1 MVFAEQTVPLRDG
14 SSLTLRSAGPQDA
27 EAVLAYLEGTTAE
40 TPYLLREPGE
50 SSFSLGQEQQ
60 FLQGRLD
67 SPRDLMLLGFYK
79 GELAGS
85 CALVSVG
92 PFRRRVAHRCE
103 VSIALYQKFCGKGIG
118 AAMMTALLAQAKA
131 AGYEQAELTVMAE
144 NRPAV
149 ALYERLG
156 FVRCGTLPH
165 NMKYADGRYADAC
178 WMQKSL

>member
-1 MVFAEQTVPLRDG
+1 MVFAEQTVLLLDG
-14 SSLTLRSAGPQDA
+14 SDLTLRSAVPEDACSLLACLQD
-27 EAVLAYLEGTTAE
+27 TTAE

-50 SSFSLGQEQQ
+50 CSFTPEQERQ
-60 FLQGRLD
+60 FLQGMAD
-67 SPRDLMLLGFYK
+67 SPRELMLLGFCD

-85 CALVSVG
+85 CSLSAVG
-92 PFRRRVAHRCE
+92 PYRRVAHRCE
-103 VSIALYQKFCGKGIG
+103 VAIALYRKFCGRGMG
-118 AAMMTALLAQAKA
+118 TAMMTALLDQAKTA
-131 AGYEQAELTVMAE
+131 RYEQAELTVVAD

>member
-1 MVFAEQTVPLRDG
+1 MFRARVAGRVGDFRVKVSKTQITFAVRYGFAFVSLRRLKGCPPVFLL
-14 SSLTLRSAGPQDA
+14 LTIG
-27 EAVLAYLEGTTAE
+27 LA
-40 TPYLLREPGE
+40 R
-50 SSFSLGQEQQ
+50 
-60 FLQGRLD
+60 RLD

-85 CALVSVG
+85 CALASVG

-118 AAMMTALLAQAKA
+118 TAMMTALLAQAKA

-165 NMKYADGRYADAC
+165 NMKYADGRYADAY

>member
-67 SPRDLMLLGFYK
+67 SPRDLMLLGFYG

-85 CALVSVG
+85 CSFSAVG
-92 PFRRRVAHRCE
+92 PFRRVAHRCE
-103 VSIALYQKFCGKGIG
+103 VAIALYRKFCGKGIG
-118 AAMMTALLAQAKA
+118 TAMMTALLERARA
-131 AGYEQAELTVMAE
+131 AGYEQAELTVVAD
-144 NRPAV
+144 NKPAI

-156 FVRCGTLPH
+156 FVHCGTLPH
-165 NMKYADGRYADAC
+165 NMKYADGHYADAC

>member
-1 MVFAEQTVPLRDG
+1 MVFAEQTVLLRDG
-14 SSLTLRSAGPQDA
+14 SDLTLRSAVPEDACSLLACLQD
-27 EAVLAYLEGTTAE
+27 TTAE

-50 SSFSLGQEQQ
+50 GSFTPEQERQ
-60 FLQGRLD
+60 FLQGVAD
-67 SPRDLMLLGFYK
+67 SPRELMLLGFCD

-85 CALVSVG
+85 CSLSAVG
-92 PFRRRVAHRCE
+92 PYRRVAHRCE
-103 VSIALYQKFCGKGIG
+103 VAIALYRKFCGRGMG
-118 AAMMTALLAQAKA
+118 TAMMTALLDQAKA
-131 AGYEQAELTVMAE
+131 ARYEQAELTVVAD

-165 NMKYADGRYADAC
+165 NMKYADGRYADAY

>member
-1 MVFAEQTVPLRDG
+1 MVFPEQRVSLRDG
-14 SSLTLRSAGPQDA
+14 SVLTIRSAGPQDA
-27 EAVLAYLEGTTAE
+27 EAMLTCLDATTAE

-50 SSFSLGQEQQ
+50 SSFTLEQERQ

-67 SPRDLMLLGFYK
+67 SPRDLMLLGFYE

-85 CALVSVG
+85 CALASVG
-92 PFRRRVAHRCE
+92 PFQRVAHRCE
-103 VSIALYQKFCGKGIG
+103 VSIALYRKFCGKGIG
-118 AAMMTALLAQAKA
+118 TAMMTALLEQARA
-131 AGYEQAELTVMAE
+131 AGYEQAELTVVAD
-144 NRPAV
+144 NKPAI

-156 FVRCGTLPH
+156 FVLCGTLPH

>member
-85 CALVSVG
+85 CALASVG
-92 PFRRRVAHRCE
+92 PFQRVAHRCE

-118 AAMMTALLAQAKA
+118 TAMMTALLAQAKA

-165 NMKYADGRYADAC
+165 NMKYADGHYDDGY

>member
-14 SSLTLRSAGPQDA
+14 SVLTLRSAGPEDA
-27 EAVLAYLEGTTAE
+27 EAMLACLEGTTAE

-50 SSFSLGQEQQ
+50 SRFTPEQEQQ
-60 FLQGRLD
+60 FLQRMAA
-67 SPRDLMLLGFYK
+67 SPRDIMLLGFCA

-85 CALVSVG
+85 CSLSAAG
-92 PFRRRVAHRCE
+92 PYQRVAHRCE
-103 VSIALYQKFCGKGIG
+103 VSIALYRKYCGKGIG
-118 AAMMTALLAQAKA
+118 TAMMTALLAQAKA

-165 NMKYADGRYADAC
+165 NMKYADGRYADAY

>member
-1 MVFAEQTVPLRDG
+1 MVFAEQTVLLWDG
-14 SSLTLRSAGPQDA
+14 SDLTLRSAVPEDACSLLACLQD
-27 EAVLAYLEGTTAE
+27 TTTE

-50 SSFSLGQEQQ
+50 GSFTPEQERQ
-60 FLQGRLD
+60 FLQGMAD
-67 SPRDLMLLGFYK
+67 SPRELMLLGFCD

-85 CALVSVG
+85 CSLSAVG
-92 PFRRRVAHRCE
+92 PYRRVAHRCE
-103 VSIALYQKFCGKGIG
+103 VAIALYRKFCGRGMG
-118 AAMMTALLAQAKA
+118 TAMMTALLAQAKA

-165 NMKYADGRYADAC
+165 NMKYADGHYADAY

>member
-1 MVFAEQTVPLRDG
+1 MQFAQKEILLRDG
-14 SSLTLRSAGPQDA
+14 TSLTLRSAGPEDA

-50 SSFSLGQEQQ
+50 SSFTPEQERQ

-67 SPRDLMLLGFYK
+67 SPRDLMLLGFCE

-85 CALVSVG
+85 CALASVG
-92 PFRRRVAHRCE
+92 PFQRVTHRCE
-103 VSIALYQKFCGKGIG
+103 VSIALYRKFCGKGIG
-118 AAMMTALLAQAKA
+118 TAMMTALLAQAKA
-131 AGYEQAELTVMAE
+131 AGYEQAELTVMAA
-144 NRPAV
+144 NKPAI

-156 FVRCGTLPH
+156 FVGCGTLPH
-165 NMKYADGRYADAC
+165 NMKYADGSYADAC

>member
-1 MVFAEQTVPLRDG
+1 MVFAEQTVPLQDG
-14 SSLTLRSAGPQDA
+14 SFLTLRSAGPQDA

-79 GELAGS
+79 DELAGS
-85 CALVSVG
+85 CALASVG
-92 PFRRRVAHRCE
+92 PFQRVAHRCE

-118 AAMMTALLAQAKA
+118 TAMMTALLAQAKA

-165 NMKYADGRYADAC
+165 NMKYADGHYADAC